1 MREDFLEPLPDVQT
15 TVTLVMGTTISRCYV
30 VEMTSDGFRV
40 AVPGAS
46 HYEGDPRM
54 MLVIKDTHYPVRL
67 TRQIPHA
74 GGFSYALRR
83 IKDFDETSAEPV
95 RTAWDGLFASR
106 RFAAA
111 IAALCASCFCIA
123 AFCDRVP
130 LLNVSRLR
138 ETSLAWLNPSG
149 AHGDAVSKPSTGNHS
164 NSANKRSRRNN
175 SDRLADSESR
185 ADGMISCASL
195 SATVETSTATSI
207 RRSVAANG
215 ESGDSRD
222 RTRSAESQQANRSD
236 NNTAR
241 ARLLLL
247 KAGLVG
253 RTQSVN
259 ATSVP
264 WLFEADQFPRNIPLW
279 MSDAAWA
286 DLTQFKHG
294 LDGFPQQTSA
304 DAIASLRQALMSIVS
319 GEATV
324 RPIPEMR
331 DVSMVAC
338 DDANVCFRIYQ
349 QRIELV
355 RILPIEE

>member
-1 MREDFLEPLPDVQT
+1 MREDFLEPLPDAQT
-15 TVTLVMGTTISRCYV
+15 IVTLVMGTTISRCYV
-30 VEMTSDGFRV
+30 VEVTSDGFRV

-46 HYEGDPRM
+46 HYEGDPQM
-54 MLVIKDTHYPVRL
+54 MLVIKDTN
-67 TRQIPHA
+67 
-74 GGFSYALRR
+74 R
-83 IKDFDETSAEPV
+83 IKDFDETSAKPV

-149 AHGDAVSKPSTGNHS
+149 PHGDAVSKPSTGNHS

-241 ARLLLL
+241 
-247 KAGLVG
+247 
-253 RTQSVN
+253 SC
-259 ATSVP
+259 
-264 WLFEADQFPRNIPLW
+264 
-279 MSDAAWA
+279 
-286 DLTQFKHG
+286 
-294 LDGFPQQTSA
+294 
-304 DAIASLRQALMSIVS
+304 
-319 GEATV
+319 
-324 RPIPEMR
+324 
-331 DVSMVAC
+331 VA
-338 DDANVCFRIYQ
+338 
-349 QRIELV
+349 
-355 RILPIEE
+355 

>member
-1 MREDFLEPLPDVQT
+1 M
-15 TVTLVMGTTISRCYV
+15 
-30 VEMTSDGFRV
+30 
-40 AVPGAS
+40 
-46 HYEGDPRM
+46 
-54 MLVIKDTHYPVRL
+54 
-67 TRQIPHA
+67 
-74 GGFSYALRR
+74 
-83 IKDFDETSAEPV
+83 
-95 RTAWDGLFASR
+95 
-106 RFAAA
+106 
-111 IAALCASCFCIA
+111 
-123 AFCDRVP
+123 
-130 LLNVSRLR
+130 
-138 ETSLAWLNPSG
+138 
-149 AHGDAVSKPSTGNHS
+149 
-164 NSANKRSRRNN
+164 
-175 SDRLADSESR
+175 
-185 ADGMISCASL
+185 
-195 SATVETSTATSI
+195 
-207 RRSVAANG
+207 
-215 ESGDSRD
+215 
-222 RTRSAESQQANRSD
+222 
-236 NNTAR
+236 
-241 ARLLLL
+241 

-264 WLFEADQFPRNIPLW
+264 WLFEADQFPRNIPLR

-294 LDGFPQQTSA
+294 LDGLPQQTSA